1 MCSKTPRD
9 IERWRNY
16 PKVLVQLREL
26 YAHEQMPLLLEGTLD
41 ISFIRDGLSTPGLQ
55 MTALLREPFVAVLP
69 EGHPIA
75 NHSIIAPKMLKDE
88 RFVLF
93 SPKIAKLAYK
103 RTIGLCEADGF
114 IPDIRKLLSG

>member
-1 MCSKTPRD
+1 VSKTPRD
-9 IERWRNY
+9 IERFRRNY

-75 NHSIIAPKMLKDE
+75 NHSIFAPKMLKDE
-88 RFVLF
+88 RSIF
-93 SPKIAKLAYK
+93 SKDCKARL
-103 RTIGLCEADGF
+103 
-114 IPDIRKLLSG
+114 